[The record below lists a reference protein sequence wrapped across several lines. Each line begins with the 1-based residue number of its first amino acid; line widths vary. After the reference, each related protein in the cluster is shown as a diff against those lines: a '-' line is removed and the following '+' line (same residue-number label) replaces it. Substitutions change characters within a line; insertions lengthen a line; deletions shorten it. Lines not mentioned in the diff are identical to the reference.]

1 MNSPASS
8 DLASSQVA
16 SWSLDILQALEHL
29 HGLDPVVMHR
39 DLKPANILVSRDRRT
54 LKLADFGLAKRFDC
68 CRLPPPESSPLGRRH
83 TCNIGTPRYMAPE
96 VLKHLIVGDVD
107 THQAVYT
114 EKADVYSAA
123 LILWYLLS
131 GWQPSCSA
139 RRDPHERPDLR
150 AARWRWGALA
160 RLLER
165 MWDEDPD
172 ARPAAAECA
181 EAVRGMAAGAAG
193 CGTGAGEACSVQ

>member
-1 MNSPASS
+1 MSPRAAS
-8 DLASSQVA
+8 DLASLQVA

-54 LKLADFGLAKRFDC
+54 LKLADFGLAKRFDS
-68 CRLPPPESSPLGRRH
+68 CRQLPAQPSPIARRH
-83 TCNIGTPRYMAPE
+83 TCEIGTPRYMAPE

-107 THQAVYT
+107 THHAVYT
-114 EKADVYSAA
+114 EKADIYSAA
-123 LILWYLLS
+123 LIIWYLLT
-131 GWQPSCSA
+131 GRQPLCSA
-139 RRDPHERPDLR
+139 RHNPHERPDVSASR
-150 AARWRWGALA
+150 CRWEELAL
-160 RLLER
+160 LVER

-181 EAVRGMAAGAAG
+181 ETVRGMAAGAAG
-193 CGTGAGEACSVQ
+193 CRAGEACSVQ